1 MNIVNLKNNLSV
13 IKVSGDDSVKYLQG
27 QLTNDINQLD
37 NVAFQYSAHLN
48 NKGRML
54 ASFIITKVETNCYY
68 LITATEIIDKI
79 LPRLKMFILRSKVSM
94 EILDENIYFYDEK
107 FDDKANIAQDA
118 KNIVLNETHYLTITC
133 QQIVTV
139 QEVDLWK
146 QWLIHSGVP
155 MIYLNTQETFTPQ
168 QVNYDLIGGVNFKK
182 GCYTGQ
188 EIVAR
193 MHYLG
198 KVKRRMYEFTTSFDV
213 YIGQKIYSPVMNN
226 QEVGEIVEAACID
239 EKWSG
244 LISVQIDCI
253 EVAFL
258 DVDNLAKLDLVKR
271 EF

>member
-1 MNIVNLKNNLSV
+1 MSIVNLKNNLSV

-37 NVAFQYSAHLN
+37 NVVFQYSAHLN

-54 ASFIITKVETNCYY
+54 ASFIITKIEMNCYY
-68 LITATEIIDKI
+68 LITTTEIIDKI

-94 EILDENIYFYDEK
+94 EILGDNIYFCDEK
-107 FDDKANIAQDA
+107 FDDKANINQDA
-118 KNIVLNETHYLTITC
+118 KHVVLDETHYLSITL
-133 QQIVTV
+133 QQNVSE
-139 QEVDLWK
+139 QDLDLWK
-146 QWLIHSGVP
+146 QWLIHSSVP
-155 MIYLNTQETFTPQ
+155 MIYLNTQEKFTPQ

-198 KVKRRMYEFTTSFDV
+198 KVKRRMYQFATSFDV
-213 YIGQKIYSPVMNN
+213 SIGQKIYSPVMNN
-226 QEVGEIVEAACID
+226 QEVGEIVETLCID
-239 EKWSG
+239 EKCIG
-244 LISVQIDCI
+244 LVSAQSDCI
-253 EVAFL
+253 EAAFL
-258 DVDNLAKLDLVKR
+258 DIDNSAKLNLVKR